1 MYKPAIAIIA
11 PDVILIQSEYFI
23 RGLKSIFDVKKA
35 IMRMVNENP
44 PAKIA
49 MLMILKFISPVDA
62 L

>member
-23 RGLKSIFDVKKA
+23 RGLRSIFEVKKA

-49 MLMILKFISPVDA
+49 MLMML
-62 L
+62 